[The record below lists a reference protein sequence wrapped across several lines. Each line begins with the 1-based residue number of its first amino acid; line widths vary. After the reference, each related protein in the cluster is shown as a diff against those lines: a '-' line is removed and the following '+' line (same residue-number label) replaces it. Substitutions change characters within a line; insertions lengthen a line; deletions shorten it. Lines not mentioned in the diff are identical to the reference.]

1 MVNPPNLTP
10 EQLKEN
16 ARKLKEQSL
25 LETLEYQSL
34 IDELEQSLI
43 INKEPYLIKTY
54 KELKKYPQL
63 LFYLGL
69 TGMLKNEK
77 QSHYY
82 FHIEGVDVAP
92 NSKHPKKTAEDNMHK
107 NIQLTLIYI

>member
-1 MVNPPNLTP
+1 MIKPPNLTP
-10 EQLKEN
+10 EQLEEN
-16 ARKLKEQSL
+16 ARILRKQSL

-43 INKEPYLIKTY
+43 INKEPYLLKTY
-54 KELKKYPQL
+54 KELKEYPEL

-77 QSHYY
+77 RMQFY
-82 FHIEGVDVAP
+82 FHLEGVEVDE
-92 NSKHPKKTAEDNMHK
+92 NSKHATKTAEDNMHK
-107 NIQLTLIYI
+107 NIVLTLVYN